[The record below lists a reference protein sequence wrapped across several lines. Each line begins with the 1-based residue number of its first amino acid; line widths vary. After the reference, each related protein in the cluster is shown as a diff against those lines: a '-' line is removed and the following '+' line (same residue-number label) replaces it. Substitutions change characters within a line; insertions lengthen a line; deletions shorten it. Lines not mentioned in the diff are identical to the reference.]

1 MLLPCVCALSDDNVV
16 SKEGVNVGPESDECR
31 NGALF
36 E

>member
-1 MLLPCVCALSDDNVV
+1 MLLPYVWALSDDNVV
-16 SKEGVNVGPESDECR
+16 SKEGVIVGPVSDECR